1 MYKKE
6 ITLFL
11 ESLPHHYFLI
21 YSIQFEQNVFLLIV
35 TNGQLVLMSLMS
47 AESEKSVNLI
57 IFRRFYFSGDLDLL
71 VRVMKYGLYVNL
83 I

>member
-1 MYKKE
+1 MYKKK

-21 YSIQFEQNVFLLIV
+21 YSIHFEQNVFLLIV

-71 VRVMKYGLYVNL
+71 VWVMKYSLYVNL